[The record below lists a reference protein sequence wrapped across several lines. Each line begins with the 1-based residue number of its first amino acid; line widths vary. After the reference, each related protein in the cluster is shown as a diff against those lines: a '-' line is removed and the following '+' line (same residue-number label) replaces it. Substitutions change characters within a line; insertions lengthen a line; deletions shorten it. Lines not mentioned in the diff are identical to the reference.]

1 MGNDSGK
8 YRNAKGGPRGD
19 PGAKR
24 RFSVFVI
31 IYLIGRCITVV
42 CGLEGTATRRQPPFR
57 NAGPGSFAAAGGEPA
72 ARASFAIGSESSPLA
87 LTAAA
92 RAPHVGPFRGD
103 RGFRA
108 SRYGSAELRQRR
120 CRGARRTERARPR
133 GQRGFAMR
141 SAAGSRGSD
150 RVDGSGG
157 VPAAATS
164 GYGRSATGAAERFR
178 LVTAGGDDRGRGC
191 DAEARAAPD
200 AAIGPGR
207 AGSRA
212 RAAGRARSVPTGCQ
226 EQCLGQKGVRSRL
239 ELRPDALPDLR
250 TPYWICSASA
260 LPPSGSVMG
269 LGAAGG

>member
-1 MGNDSGK
+1 M
-8 YRNAKGGPRGD
+8 
-19 PGAKR
+19 
-24 RFSVFVI
+24 
-31 IYLIGRCITVV
+31 VV

-72 ARASFAIGSESSPLA
+72 AKASFAIGSESWPLA
-87 LTAAA
+87 LRAAA
-92 RAPHVGPFRGD
+92 RAPHVRPFRGEC
-103 RGFRA
+103 GFRA
-108 SRYGSAELRQRR
+108 SSTVQQNCANGDVAVRAVRN
-120 CRGARRTERARPR
+120 ARVLA
-133 GQRGFAMR
+133 A
-141 SAAGSRGSD
+141 SAALRCEALRVPRGSD

-164 GYGRSATGAAERFR
+164 GYGRSVTRAAERFR

-207 AGSRA
+207 AGSWA